1 MVQADNQNANDRQ
14 LLFLGRQWIEKS
26 LSEYRHDKQ
35 IISRLLRKR
44 VVLPE
49 KLFAAALLHIYMGTL
64 SLKAI
69 AELAFV
75 TQEELIF
82 QRTQVDFM
90 TLVDRLKIQFT
101 RYFRQ
106 RLTADV
112 YTPAQYAGMAAEYA
126 SFDEMTRNQIRVPLY
141 GEMKSLG
148 KSIAKKT
155 DYDLPLDLAALRSFQ
170 KLFSFFVFEQN
181 FLPGLAKPAGPE
193 LYRIAKEIV
202 WQRLEEDFAG
212 LASELETTPAK
223 YPIKHALRRLFGD
236 LYAH

>member
-1 MVQADNQNANDRQ
+1 MVKAHSENANDQQ

-26 LSEYRHDKQ
+26 LSEYRQDNR

-49 KLFAAALLHIYMGTL
+49 KLFAAALLHIYVGTL
-64 SLKAI
+64 SLEAI

-75 TQEELIF
+75 TQEELVF
-82 QRTQVDFM
+82 RRTQVDFM
-90 TLVDRLKIQFT
+90 TLVDRLRVQFT
-101 RYFRQ
+101 KYFRAK
-106 RLTADV
+106 LTTNA
-112 YTPAQYAGMAAEYA
+112 YTPVQYAAMAAEYA
-126 SFDEMTRNQIRVPLY
+126 AFDEMTRNQIRVPLY
-141 GEMKSLG
+141 GEMKALA

-155 DYDLPLDLAALRSFQ
+155 DYDLPIDLATLRSFQ

-193 LYRIAKEIV
+193 LYRIAREIA
-202 WQRLEEDFAG
+202 WQRLEEDFAD
-212 LASELETTPAK
+212 LVYQLETAPAQ
-223 YPIKHALRRLFGD
+223 YPIEHTLKRLFVD